1 LIIFWQH
8 KLFGVRSPEFGYNAA
23 SFASSFS

>member
-1 LIIFWQH
+1 LIIFCQP